1 MIGII
6 MESNETNK
14 RDVELLCYFYFFIF
28 FFFLTYYEDLFAK
41 VKF

>member
-28 FFFLTYYEDLFAK
+28 FFFFDVLRRF
-41 VKF
+41 VR